1 MKIVC
6 ISDTHGLHRQVGVPE
21 GDMLLHAGD
30 VSKRG
35 KEHEIKEFNDWLGE
49 LPHQHKV
56 IIAGNHDFFFEQE
69 PKLAES
75 LITNAI
81 YLNDSV
87 LEINGLKIWGSP
99 ISPWYHDWAFNRK
112 RGADIK
118 KHWDLIPEGIDI
130 LITHGPPFGILDYT
144 VTGHTVGCEELTKA
158 IERVKP
164 KIHLFGHIHEGYG
177 QVQTEHTL
185 YINASNLDLNYRAVN
200 KAVVIHW
207 DLPLL

>member
-6 ISDTHGLHRQVGVPE
+6 ISDTHGLHRQVDVPE
-21 GDMLLHAGD
+21 GDILLHAGD

-35 KEHEIKEFNDWLGE
+35 KEQEIKEFNDWLGE
-49 LPHQHKV
+49 LPHPHKV
-56 IIAGNHDFFFEQE
+56 VIAGNHDFLFEE
-69 PKLAES
+69 NPKLAEP

-81 YLNDSV
+81 YLNDSF
-87 LEINGLKIWGSP
+87 LEIDGLKIWGSP

-112 RGADIK
+112 RGAEIK

-130 LITHGPPFGILDYT
+130 LITHGPPFGIMDYT
-144 VTGHTVGCEELTKA
+144 FTGHTVGCEELTKA

-177 QVQTEHTL
+177 QVQTERTL

-200 KAVVIHW
+200 KAVVVEQ
-207 DLPLL
+207 